1 MRLAALGLAILLLA
15 PLASAQA
22 ESIVLEAHDGGG
34 EYWFQLQE
42 SSERN
47 PSLNLEPGQ
56 SYSIRLENKGAAPH
70 NVHFESVDAATP
82 IIKPGENA
90 TLELSVPAGLAAM
103 AYWCDPHRFAGMEG
117 EAITSTTESE
127 GAPGLG
133 MVAILGALVV
143 ALVRRR

>member
-1 MRLAALGLAILLLA
+1 MRLAALGLAILLLT

-34 EYWFQLQE
+34 EYWFQLQGL
-42 SSERN
+42 SERN

-70 NVHFESVDAATP
+70 NVHFEGVDVATP

-90 TLELSVPAGLAAM
+90 TIEFTVPSGTTTM

-117 EAITSTTESE
+117 EAIAPTPESE

-133 MVAILGALVV
+133 LVAILGALVV

>member
-1 MRLAALGLAILLLA
+1 MRFAALGLAILLLT
-15 PLASAQA
+15 PLASAQV
-22 ESIVLEAHDGGG
+22 ESIVLEARDGGG
-34 EYWFQLQE
+34 EYWFQLQG

-47 PSLNLEPGQ
+47 PSLNLEAGQ

-90 TLELSVPAGLAAM
+90 TIEFTVPSSTTAM

-117 EAITSTTESE
+117 EAVTSTTESE

-133 MVAILGALVV
+133 IVAILGTLVV